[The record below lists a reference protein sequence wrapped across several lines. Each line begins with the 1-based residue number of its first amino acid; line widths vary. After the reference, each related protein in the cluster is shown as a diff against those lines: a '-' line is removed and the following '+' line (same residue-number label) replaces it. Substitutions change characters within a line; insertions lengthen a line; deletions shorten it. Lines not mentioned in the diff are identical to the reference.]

1 MLFWTSSWFFRSRAL
16 FHLELLS
23 PFGHLP
29 KKFPRRNKNGWCK
42 WLPVDLT
49 IGGHNDQKRRELC
62 TKDPSGISWESL
74 RVFGFGWFWGTVFEI
89 MLLASSHLRW
99 CFYKWSPV
107 ARLNSSSFH
116 WVALNKLMLQQKWWL
131 GDYPYLLVLSLLG
144 DGTFPVAS
152 CSNFWA
158 VKLCSDQG
166 CNFCHAFVWL
176 QIAGDVIVFCLA
188 MGQCHYDGW
197 SKNGLA

>member
-1 MLFWTSSWFFRSRAL
+1 MGVFVGVWFW
-16 FHLELLS
+16 E
-23 PFGHLP
+23 
-29 KKFPRRNKNGWCK
+29 
-42 WLPVDLT
+42 
-49 IGGHNDQKRRELC
+49 
-62 TKDPSGISWESL
+62 
-74 RVFGFGWFWGTVFEI
+74 GFGVFEI

-99 CFYKWSPV
+99 CFYTWSPV

-116 WVALNKLMLQQKWWL
+116 WLALNKLMLQQKWWL
-131 GDYPYLLVLSLLG
+131 GDYPYLLVLSLSG

-188 MGQCHYDGW
+188 MGQCHYIWWLVQEWASIKTSYIRW
-197 SKNGLA
+197 SPDIYFIPSMIIYVHM